1 MHKRP
6 VQELEAKEWPTSM
19 KIRQEHCEILVRLRL
34 VCHFTVHCLGRD
46 LELIYSNVANCGFSL

>member
-34 VCHFTVHCLGRD
+34 ATLRYIVWV
-46 LELIYSNVANCGFSL
+46 GFWN

>member
-1 MHKRP
+1 MHKRL

-34 VCHFTVHCLGRD
+34 VCHFTVHCLGRV
-46 LELIYSNVANCGFSL
+46 LELIY